1 MNKVSP
7 IILPIVPM
15 NVPPRYSLKSFIDT
29 VDTSIRKRTM
39 NTPSPPLTPVHVPLS
54 PAPAPDPSTSARLTP
69 EIYII
74 PPPPTPINEE
84 KKIIISI
91 SNDKEREIDNDN
103 DNDNDKERES
113 QKEYNYIIVKDDIDC
128 DELGQ
133 KISDIRNEPSINLRY
148 DRLNVHDYIYNYIL
162 FAYNFYNPIFTM
174 YITIITY
181 KQQMNQSTIF
191 KNIVIS
197 YAMIYPLIAMVIL
210 LNEAYYIYC
219 KKFIYYKLMDNGAIF
234 KWKKEYLHKS
244 VYFWWYVLSLL
255 FICIGIND
263 SWNVVLMFINQ
274 TSNLCI
280 YVYNTINIESTLIT
294 LNGFFENNINL
305 QTENMKKIIWIDE
318 DKLKENVYS
327 IIEAKQI
334 LQRNMD
340 NEVQLLLSSFM
351 KKDNEEEDV
360 NILIMEDFDKYKH
373 LLHTKTITEYYK
385 VFEKCYP
392 DIGIIGKM
400 KIKRIKKDIIPVEL
414 SCHTQFPFYKRKWVL
429 TLLNEMKQNY
439 NIYWNHKCINC
450 DLLRETNYYLCLVC
464 NLYLCEHCDVL
475 NTKKC
480 LKTCYT
486 SLADMD
492 HKTIKVYRNNN
503 NKFISKENKPVYSWY
518 YKLYYHYNLDN
529 LQIINILDTIYYL
542 SIISIFI
549 IEFYGFYIIFS

>member
-1 MNKVSP
+1 
-7 IILPIVPM
+7 
-15 NVPPRYSLKSFIDT
+15 
-29 VDTSIRKRTM
+29 
-39 NTPSPPLTPVHVPLS
+39 
-54 PAPAPDPSTSARLTP
+54 
-69 EIYII
+69 
-74 PPPPTPINEE
+74 
-84 KKIIISI
+84 
-91 SNDKEREIDNDN
+91 
-103 DNDNDKERES
+103 
-113 QKEYNYIIVKDDIDC
+113 
-128 DELGQ
+128 
-133 KISDIRNEPSINLRY
+133 
-148 DRLNVHDYIYNYIL
+148 
-162 FAYNFYNPIFTM
+162 
-174 YITIITY
+174 
-181 KQQMNQSTIF
+181 
-191 KNIVIS
+191 
-197 YAMIYPLIAMVIL
+197 
-210 LNEAYYIYC
+210 
-219 KKFIYYKLMDNGAIF
+219 MDNGAIF

-305 QTENMKKIIWIDE
+305 QKENMKKIIWIDE

-334 LQRNMD
+334 IQRNMD

-360 NILIMEDFDKYKH
+360 NILIMEEFDKYKH
-373 LLHTKTITEYYK
+373 LLHTKTIAEYYK
-385 VFEKCYP
+385 VIEKCYP

-400 KIKRIKKDIIPVEL
+400 KIKRIKKDTMPVEL
-414 SCHTQFPFYKRKWVL
+414 SCHAQFPFYKRKWVL

-464 NLYLCEHCDVL
+464 NLYLCEQCDVL